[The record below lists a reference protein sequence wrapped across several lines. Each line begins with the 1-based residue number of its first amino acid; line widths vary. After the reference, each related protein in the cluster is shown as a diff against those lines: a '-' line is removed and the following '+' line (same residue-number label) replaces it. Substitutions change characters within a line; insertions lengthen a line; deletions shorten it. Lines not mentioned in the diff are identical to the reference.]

1 MNIFYL
7 DANPKI
13 AAEYHCD
20 KHVCKMIVETAQLLS
35 TAHRILDPLSDT
47 SNGVY
52 KAAYINHPMAVWT
65 RESSENYM
73 YAYELYRALLA
84 EYTLRY
90 SKVHRSGDIKDYL
103 SQLPNGI
110 AKGARTPIPQCMP
123 DQYKVKDNPI
133 KAYQAYYLGEKA
145 RFAKWKSPRTIP
157 YFMPNTSIVSKIDW
171 RTMNHAGLSSNKK

>member
-35 TAHRILDPLSDT
+35 TAHRILDPT
-47 SNGVY
+47 SYVSNKVY
-52 KAAYINHPMAVWT
+52 KASYINHPMAVWT
-65 RESSENYM
+65 RESSENYK

-90 SKVHRSGDIKDYL
+90 SKVHRSGEIKDLL

-110 AKGARTPIPQCMP
+110 ATGARTAIPQCMP
-123 DQYKVKDNPI
+123 DQYKVANNPV
-133 KAYQAYYLGEKA
+133 KAYQQYYVGEKA
-145 RFAKWKSPRTIP
+145 RFAKWKSPRTVP
-157 YFMPNTSIVSKIDW
+157 YFMPNSSVIEKIDW
-171 RTMNHAGLSSNKK
+171 RTMNYGNILQNKK